1 MKAIKRYMAL
11 AAVLLFIMAGCILLM
26 IDCDT
31 VRATWMNVGG
41 AFICIGIGLVLT
53 HVFKNKNLL
62 PE

>member
-1 MKAIKRYMAL
+1 MQAIKRYMAL
-11 AAVLLFIMAGCILLM
+11 AIVFVCIGTGVILLM
-26 IDCDT
+26 LDYDT
-31 VRATWMNVGG
+31 ISETWLSVGG